1 MQRVKSTLPDTGFP
15 IIIIAWANILL
26 LLFVC
31 ALLKNHSLPQFGFDV
46 VSSESHF
53 NISRIDRTQTHFI
66 TITAGDKPRL
76 FLDMTELPN
85 SREEI
90 VKALEGLAGKNASRT
105 HIVIIQDEAVAV
117 GAAQQI
123 IDEILRLGYRC
134 SLAARP
140 ARD

>member
-1 MQRVKSTLPDTGFP
+1 MQRVKSTLPDSGFP

-31 ALLKNHSLPQFGFDV
+31 ALLKNHSLPQFGVDV

-53 NISRIDRTQTHFI
+53 NISRIDRKQTHFI

-76 FLDMTELPN
+76 FLDTKELPN
-85 SREEI
+85 SQDEI
-90 VKALEGLAGKNASRT
+90 AKALKALAGKNPTRT

-117 GAAQQI
+117 GATQQL

-140 ARD
+140 AID